1 MAETPS
7 GTVERSCGCSAIRS
21 WTLAACDAA
30 KACWTCGQ
38 AFRARDDEAPVSPTT
53 QAALV
58 SLARSML
65 GIERSEVAA
74 TMERLHGPLGDR
86 KQRSEDEIAGVWEV
100 LFEMRQ
106 SAVAFGAEAV

>member
-1 MAETPS
+1 MAESPS
-7 GTVERSCGCSAIRS
+7 GTVERICGCSSVRS

-30 KACWTCGQ
+30 KACWTCGR
-38 AFRARDDEAPVSPTT
+38 AFRARDDEAAVSPTT
-53 QAALV
+53 LAALV

-100 LFEMRQ
+100 LFEMR
-106 SAVAFGAEAV
+106 